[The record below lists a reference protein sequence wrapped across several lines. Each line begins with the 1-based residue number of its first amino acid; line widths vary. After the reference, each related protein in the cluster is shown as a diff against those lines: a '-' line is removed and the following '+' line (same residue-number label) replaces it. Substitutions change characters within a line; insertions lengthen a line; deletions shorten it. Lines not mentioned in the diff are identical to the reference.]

1 MTEASN
7 FILFQSV
14 SPQILGLSILPMSI
28 KRAVFTVDSRIGFI
42 FRAEA
47 FKSNGSSSPTLSKV
61 DENIE
66 LIRDFV
72 TLVEV
77 TDGETEDRSDIGDSQ
92 PGMSLKSIIG

>member
-1 MTEASN
+1 M
-7 FILFQSV
+7 
-14 SPQILGLSILPMSI
+14 LPMSI
-28 KRAVFTVDSRIGFI
+28 KRAVFTVDSRIGFT

-72 TLVEV
+72 DFVTRVEV
-77 TDGETEDRSDIGDSQ
+77 TEEET
-92 PGMSLKSIIG
+92 